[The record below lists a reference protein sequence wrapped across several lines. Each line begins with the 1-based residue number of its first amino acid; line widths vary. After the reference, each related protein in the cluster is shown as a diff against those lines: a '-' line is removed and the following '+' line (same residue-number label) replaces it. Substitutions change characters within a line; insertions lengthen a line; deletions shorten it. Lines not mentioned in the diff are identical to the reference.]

1 MIIILNG
8 TSSSGKSTVAK
19 AINIISPKPFIHIG
33 IDTIY
38 SMMPDSYI
46 NAAKNS
52 LDGFGLVVDQN
63 DTRPVKVVFGP
74 YGQRVRDCSPKMAS
88 LFDDAGLDLIIDE
101 VLEGDRFLI
110 DYVKLFQTK
119 KVYFVGV
126 FCDLKTTIERELL
139 RPSRAKGL
147 AQNQFQVVHEPN
159 RFYDLEI
166 DTTGTSPFDCAKT
179 ILDFI
184 EKNPNP
190 KSMSLILQR
199 LNKT

>member
-1 MIIILNG
+1 MIIMLNG

-19 AINIISPKPFIHIG
+19 AINIISPKPFLHTG

-46 NAAKNS
+46 NSAKNS
-52 LDGFGLVVDQN
+52 LDGFGLVVDQSDN
-63 DTRPVKVVFGP
+63 RPIKVVFGP
-74 YGQRVRDCSPKMAS
+74 YGQRVRDCSPKMVAT
-88 LFDDAGLDLIIDE
+88 FENAGLDLIIDE
-101 VLEGDRFLI
+101 VFEGDRFLI
-110 DYVKLFQTK
+110 DYVKAFQGK
-119 KVYFVGV
+119 LVYFVGV

-147 AQNQFQVVHEPN
+147 AQNQFKVVHEPN

-166 DTTGTSPFDCAKT
+166 DTTKISPFDCAKN

-199 LNKT
+199 LNQI